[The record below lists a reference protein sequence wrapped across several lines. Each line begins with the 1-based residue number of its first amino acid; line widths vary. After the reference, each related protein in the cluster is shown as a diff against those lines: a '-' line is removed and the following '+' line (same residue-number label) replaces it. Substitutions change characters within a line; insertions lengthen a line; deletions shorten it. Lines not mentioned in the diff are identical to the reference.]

1 MDVELAVNSFWF
13 LSIFT
18 AAMYIA
24 RKKYKEKKEFGI
36 IDKVFKFCFVGLI
49 FMILISLYLLII

>member
-1 MDVELAVNSFWF
+1 MDAELAVNSFWF

-24 RKKYKEKKEFGI
+24 RKKYKEKKEFSI
-36 IDKVFKFCFVGLI
+36 IDKVFKFCFVGSI